1 MSRPDASVLDRLF
14 RALADSRPRVVLAHL
29 LDTEDGGATFD
40 ELVGAVVETETNS
53 PAPGREPVAITLGH
67 HHLPLLAE
75 MGPIEYE
82 RDRGMVETTDRT
94 EQVESYF
101 ELIPELDSLTGEE

>member
-1 MSRPDASVLDRLF
+1 MSQLDASVLDWLF
-14 RALADSRPRVVLAHL
+14 RALADGRRRIVLAHL

-40 ELVGAVVETETNS
+40 DLVDAVVEAETHS
-53 PAPGREPVAITLGH
+53 PATELESVAISLDH

-75 MGPIEYE
+75 KGLVEYE

-94 EQVESYF
+94 GQVESYF
-101 ELIPELDSLTGEE
+101 ELVPELDSLSGEE